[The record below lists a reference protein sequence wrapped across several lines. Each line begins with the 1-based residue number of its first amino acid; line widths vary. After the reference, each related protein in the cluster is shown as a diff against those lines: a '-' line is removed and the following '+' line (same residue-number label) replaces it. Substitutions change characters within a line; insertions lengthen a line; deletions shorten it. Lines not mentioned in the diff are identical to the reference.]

1 MADTILIVD
10 DEQIIRESASF
21 ILRKEG
27 FTVEEAP
34 NGRAAYEMCIERAF
48 DLVITDLEMP
58 EMKGIELLAKIRELS
73 PQTIVI
79 IITAY
84 GSLETAISALRMGA
98 SDYLLK
104 PIEFDELTMKIRR
117 LLEHRKLLWENQYLR
132 REVNRGVD
140 FKNLIGQSPAMQRV
154 FNTVKQISATEGTV
168 LITGRS
174 GTGKEMVAR
183 AVHANSPRA
192 DKPFVAVNCGAIPET
207 LIESE
212 LFGHKKGSF
221 TGAVSDRGGYFKAAD
236 GGTLLLDE
244 ISEMPVQLQVK
255 LLRAIDQKEIVPVGM
270 SMPES
275 VDVRFIATT
284 NRELRQEIEEGRF
297 REDLFYRLNIVEIRL
312 PSLSERKEDI
322 PVLVNYFLDKFSMEM
337 GKKLKGFEPEVMRLL
352 IGHQWRG
359 EVRELENIIERA
371 VIFARGETISIIDL
385 PEAFQNYPSVP
396 SPLEDKSLDQVVN
409 DLAKDYIVAVLR
421 KHQFD
426 KEKTAKSLKIS
437 LPTLYRRIKELGIAT
452 ENKPE

>member
-1 MADTILIVD
+1 MGMSAILS
-10 DEQIIRESASF
+10 RSGPRSRCGPT
-21 ILRKEG
+21 LRKEG
-27 FTVEEAP
+27 FNVEEAP
-34 NGRAAYEMCIERAF
+34 NGRAAYEKCMEKAF

-58 EMKGIELLAKIRELS
+58 EMKGIELLTKIRELS

-140 FKNLIGQSPAMQRV
+140 FKNLIGQSAAMQRV
-154 FNTVKQISATEGTV
+154 FDTVKQISATDGTV

-174 GTGKEMVAR
+174 GSGKEMVAR

-255 LLRAIDQKEIVPVGM
+255 LLRAIEQKEIVPVGM
-270 SMPES
+270 SMPQS

-284 NRELRQEIEEGRF
+284 NRDIRKEIEEGRF
-297 REDLFYRLNIVEIRL
+297 REDLFYRLNIVELRI

-322 PVLVNYFLDKFSMEM
+322 PLLVNYFLDKFSMDM

-352 IGHQWRG
+352 IQHQWRG
-359 EVRELENIIERA
+359 EVRELENIVERA
-371 VIFARGETISIIDL
+371 VIFARGETITIADL

-396 SPLEDKSLDQVVN
+396 SPSEDKSLDQVVN

-421 KHQFD
+421 KNQFD

-437 LPTLYRRIKELGIAT
+437 LPTLYRRIKELGIVA
-452 ENKPE
+452 EK

>member
-1 MADTILIVD
+1 MADSILIVD

-27 FTVEEAP
+27 FDVEEAE
-34 NGRAAYEMCIERAF
+34 NGRAAYEKFVEKAF

-58 EMKGIELLAKIRELS
+58 EMKGIELLSKIRELS

-79 IITAY
+79 IVTAY

-117 LLEHRKLLWENQYLR
+117 LLEYRKLLWENQYLR

-140 FKNLIGQSPAMQRV
+140 FRNLIGQSTAMQKV
-154 FNTVKQISATEGTV
+154 FDTVRRISATDGTV

-183 AVHANSPRA
+183 AVHANSPRS

-212 LFGHKKGSF
+212 LFGHKKGPF

-255 LLRAIDQKEIVPVGM
+255 LLRAIEQKEIVPVGM
-270 SMPES
+270 SVPMS

-284 NRELRQEIEEGRF
+284 NRDLRKEIEEGRF

-322 PVLVNYFLDKFSMEM
+322 PLLVNYFLDKFSVDM
-337 GKKLKGFEPEVMRLL
+337 GKKMRGFEPEVMRLL
-352 IGHQWRG
+352 MQHQWRG

-371 VIFARGETISIIDL
+371 VIFAPGETITIADL
-385 PEAFQNYPSVP
+385 PDSFQNYPSIP
-396 SPLEDKSLDQVVN
+396 SPYEDMSLDQVVN
-409 DLAKDYIVAVLR
+409 DLAKDYIVAVL
-421 KHQFD
+421 KKYQYD
-426 KEKTAKSLKIS
+426 KEKTAKTLKIS
-437 LPTLYRRIKELGIAT
+437 LPTLYRRIKELGITA
-452 ENKPE
+452 EKQA

>member
-27 FTVEEAP
+27 FDVDEAP
-34 NGRAAYEMCIERAF
+34 NGRAAYEMFVEKAY

-58 EMKGIELLAKIRELS
+58 EMKGIELLTKVREMS
-73 PQTIVI
+73 PQAIVI

-84 GSLETAISALRMGA
+84 GSLETAISALRQGA
-98 SDYLLK
+98 NDYLLK
-104 PIEFDELTMKIRR
+104 PIEFDELTLKIRR

-132 REVNRGVD
+132 REMNRGVD
-140 FKNLIGQSPAMQRV
+140 FRNLIGQSAAMQRI
-154 FNTVKQISATEGTV
+154 FDTVKQISATDGTV

-174 GTGKEMVAR
+174 GTGKEIVAR
-183 AVHANSPRA
+183 AVHANSARA

-221 TGAVSDRGGYFKAAD
+221 TGAVSDKGGYFKAAD

-255 LLRAIDQKEIVPVGM
+255 LLRAIEQKEIVPVGM
-270 SMPES
+270 SLPQS

-284 NRELRQEIEEGRF
+284 NRDLRREIDEGRF

-312 PSLSERKEDI
+312 PSLTERREDI
-322 PVLVNYFLDKFSMEM
+322 PLLVNFFLDKFSTDM
-337 GKKLKGFEPEVMRLL
+337 GKKLNGFDPEVMRLL
-352 IGHQWRG
+352 MQHQWRG
-359 EVRELENIIERA
+359 EVRELENIVERA
-371 VIFARGETISIIDL
+371 VIFARGETISVADL
-385 PEAFQNYPSVP
+385 PDSFHNHPAYAPSF
-396 SPLEDKSLDQVVN
+396 EERSLDEVVN
-409 DLAKDYIVAVLR
+409 ELVKDYIVAVLR
-421 KHQFD
+421 KNQFD
-426 KEKTAKSLKIS
+426 KEKAAKSLKIS
-437 LPTLYRRIKELGIAT
+437 LPTLYRRIKELGIV
-452 ENKPE
+452 PEK

>member
-21 ILRKEG
+21 ILKKEG
-27 FTVEEAP
+27 FLVEEAA
-34 NGRAAYEMCIERAF
+34 NGRAAYELFVEKSY

-58 EMKGIELLAKIRELS
+58 EMKGMELLEKIKELS

-84 GSLETAISALRMGA
+84 GSMETAIAALRKGA
-98 SDYLLK
+98 NDYILK
-104 PIEFDELTMKIRR
+104 PIEFDELTIKIRR

-132 REVNRGVD
+132 REAGGGID
-140 FKNLIGQSPAMQRV
+140 FKNLIGQSPAMKRI
-154 FNTVKQISATEGTV
+154 FETVKRISATDGTV
-168 LITGRS
+168 LITGKS

-192 DKPFVAVNCGAIPET
+192 DRAFIAVNCGAIPES

-221 TGAVSDRGGYFKAAD
+221 TGALADRGGYFKAAD

-244 ISEMPVQLQVK
+244 ISEMPIQLQVK
-255 LLRAIDQKEIVPVGM
+255 LLRAIEQKEIVPVGT
-270 SMPES
+270 SVPQA

-284 NRELRQEIEEGRF
+284 NRDLRKEIEEGRF

-322 PVLVNYFLDKFSMEM
+322 PILVNHFLEKFSSEM
-337 GKKLKGFEPEVMRLL
+337 GRKMQGVDEEVMRLL
-352 IGHQWRG
+352 IHHQWRG
-359 EVRELENIIERA
+359 EVRELENIVERA
-371 VIFARGETISIIDL
+371 VIFAKAETIAVGDL
-385 PEAFQNYPSVP
+385 PDTFHNYPAVP
-396 SPLEDKSLDQVVN
+396 SADGDKSLDQVVN
-409 DLAKDYIVAVLR
+409 ALAREYIVAVLR
-421 KHQFD
+421 KNDFD
-426 KEKTAKSLKIS
+426 KEKTAKSLQIS
-437 LPTLYRRIKELGIAT
+437 LPTLYRRIKELSIT
-452 ENKPE
+452 IEK

>member
-27 FTVEEAP
+27 FSVEEAP
-34 NGRAAYEMCIERAF
+34 NGRVAYEMFLEKPF
-48 DLVITDLEMP
+48 DLVITDIEMP
-58 EMKGIELLAKIRELS
+58 EMKGIELLTKLRELS
-73 PQTIVI
+73 PQTLVIV
-79 IITAY
+79 ITAY

-98 SDYLLK
+98 GDYLLK

-117 LLEHRKLLWENQYLR
+117 LLQHRKILWENQYLR

-140 FKNLIGQSPAMQRV
+140 FKNLIGQSAAMKRV
-154 FNTVKQISATEGTV
+154 FETVRQISATDGTV

-183 AVHANSPRA
+183 AVHAHSPRA
-192 DKPFVAVNCGAIPET
+192 DRPFIAVNCGAIPET

-221 TGAVSDRGGYFKAAD
+221 TGAMSDKPGYFKAAD

-255 LLRAIDQKEIVPVGM
+255 LLRAIEMKEIVPVGM
-270 SMPES
+270 SLPQPI
-275 VDVRFIATT
+275 DVRFIATT
-284 NRELRQEIEEGRF
+284 NRELRTEIEEGRF

-312 PSLSERKEDI
+312 PSLAERKEDI
-322 PVLVNYFLDKFSMEM
+322 PILVNYFLDKYSMEM
-337 GKKLKGFEPEVMRLL
+337 GKKLQGFEPDVMRLL
-352 IGHQWRG
+352 IGHPWRG
-359 EVRELENIIERA
+359 EVRELENVVERS
-371 VIFARGETISIIDL
+371 VIFARGETITIADL
-385 PEAFQNYPSVP
+385 PEVFQSYPTVP
-396 SPLEDKSLDQVVN
+396 SPSDEKSLDEVVN
-409 DLAKDYIVAVLR
+409 DLVKDYIVAVLQ
-421 KHQFD
+421 KNKFD

-437 LPTLYRRIKELGIAT
+437 LPTLYRRIKELGITMEKAV
-452 ENKPE
+452 E